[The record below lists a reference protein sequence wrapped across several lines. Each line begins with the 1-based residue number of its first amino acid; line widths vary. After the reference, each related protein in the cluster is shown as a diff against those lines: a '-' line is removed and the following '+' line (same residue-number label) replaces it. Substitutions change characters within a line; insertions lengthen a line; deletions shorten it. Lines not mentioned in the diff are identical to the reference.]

1 MLQPGKSVVLT
12 VEADERPDGISLR
25 LSAAEPIEGLAEKV
39 GKRLTVFAGTDK
51 CLGPIRSQLKPGGEG
66 LVSFIVIRDGGA
78 KEYEI
83 ELKGGYRLTP
93 ELAGAVKALDGVVD
107 VRLS

>member
-1 MLQPGKSVVLT
+1 MVLT
-12 VEADERPDGISLR
+12 IEADERPDGISLR
-25 LSAAEPIEGLAEKV
+25 LSSAEPIEGLAEKV
-39 GKRLTVFAGTDK
+39 GKRLTVFAESEK
-51 CLGPIRSQLKPGGEG
+51 CLAPIRSQLKPGGEG

-78 KEYEI
+78 KEFEI

-93 ELAGAVKALDGVVD
+93 EFAGAIKALDGVMD